1 MDRWHQ
7 IDELFAEAL
16 AHPPAERAAVL
27 AACPDTEVRR
37 EVASLLDHHPTADM
51 HLEVAVGGAVS
62 AWASVQTGALHA
74 SVVGRR
80 IGAYEVTGILGQGG
94 MGAVYRARRVD
105 GAFEHDVAIKVVRH
119 GFETPAALDRFRQE
133 RKILARLT
141 HPGIARLLDG
151 GTLRD
156 EHGAETPYV
165 VLEFVE
171 GVSITAYCMT
181 HVLPIVHRV
190 ALFRDVLD
198 AVLHAHRRLVVHRD
212 LKPGNILVTEDGQPK
227 LLDFGI
233 AKLLT
238 EVVEEAPVVT
248 AAGMAMLTPEY
259 ASPEQ
264 IRGEPITVATDVYAL
279 GAILYELLTDRKAH
293 RFKTRAPGEINRVV
307 CDMPIARPSAVVAS
321 DVPGAAKM
329 RRQLAGDLDTIVLK
343 ALHKDP
349 ARRYASIE
357 QFSEDL
363 RCHLAGRPVA
373 ARPDTTTYRLD
384 KFVRRNKMLVG
395 AVVLAVVSLI
405 GGLVA
410 SMQQARRAN
419 QRFQDVRT
427 LASRLLNEVEPA
439 LRDIPGTADA
449 KQRLANMSTEYL
461 DRLRA
466 DAGDDPDL
474 LLEVADGYYRIGR
487 VEGSIDGQNF
497 GRYDAALQTHA
508 KALAIGMQ
516 LTEQGRFDARVARLV
531 SHTLLEVG
539 TLHSARG
546 ARAEAMA
553 HYQQSIEVA
562 ERWLR
567 TSPRDEAMIR
577 VAGSAENRSGDLL
590 LATGRVAEAAAMF
603 EKSFVRQ
610 KELQGPRPT
619 ITTRARLA
627 GAVRESGDPA
637 RALTLFR
644 TCVEETQAEITRSP
658 HSSYLLHTLTLL
670 QADVGLT
677 LAGRHGPS
685 LGATAEGLASYRA
698 ALETGQ
704 ALMHSSGPDPHV
716 ILAWAEAAVGFGDAA
731 VAVDRAGAIATLT
744 EAVERLSPLQGD
756 GAISDA
762 RLLDARARSAL
773 AHALVPARRF
783 NDARTHA
790 EAAVRGLQALVD
802 GDRESAAFGD
812 ALVMARVHLA
822 EVRAGLG
829 DRAGADDQLH
839 QAVKLA
845 EQLIGATPDR
855 PRARSLHSIAQSRL
869 SSFLARRLP

>member
-1 MDRWHQ
+1 MNRWHQ

-16 AHPPAERAAVL
+16 ARPPAERAAVL
-27 AACPDTEVRR
+27 AACPDTDVRH

-51 HLEVAVGGAVS
+51 VLEEAVGGAVN
-62 AWASVQTGALHA
+62 AWAAIQTGAGHA
-74 SVVGRR
+74 SIVGRR
-80 IGAYEVTGILGQGG
+80 IGAYEVTGIIGQGG

-119 GFETPAALDRFRQE
+119 GFDTPAALDRFRLE
-133 RKILARLT
+133 RQILARLT

-156 EHGAETPYV
+156 EHGTEAPYL
-165 VLEFVE
+165 VLEYVE
-171 GVSITAYCMT
+171 GSSITAYCAAQALT
-181 HVLPIVHRV
+181 IIDRV

-198 AVLHAHRRLVVHRD
+198 AVLHAHRRLIVHRD
-212 LKPGNILVTEDGQPK
+212 LKPGNILVTHDGQPK

-238 EVVEEAPVVT
+238 DAAEEAPVVT
-248 AAGMAMLTPEY
+248 AAGAAMLTPEY

-293 RFKTRAPGEINRVV
+293 VFQTRAPGEINRVV
-307 CDMPIARPSAVVAS
+307 CDTPITRPSEVVAA
-321 DVPGAAKM
+321 DTTGAAKT

-363 RCHLAGRPVA
+363 HCYLAGRPVA
-373 ARPDTTTYRLD
+373 ARPDTATYRIG
-384 KFVRRNKMLVG
+384 KFVRRNKTLVG
-395 AVVLAVVSLI
+395 AVVLAVVSLV
-405 GGLVA
+405 GGLVI

-419 QRFQDVRT
+419 QRYQDVRT

-439 LRDIPGTADA
+439 LRDIPGTTEA

-474 LLEVADGYYRIGR
+474 LLEVAEGYYRIGR
-487 VEGSIDGQNF
+487 VEGSIDGENF

-508 KALAIGMQ
+508 KALAIGRQ
-516 LTEQGRFDARVARLV
+516 LIEQGRFDARVARLV
-531 SHTLLEVG
+531 SYTLLEAG

-553 HYQQSIEVA
+553 HYQQSIEVVD
-562 ERWLR
+562 RWLR
-567 TSPRDEAMIR
+567 TNPLDPR
-577 VAGSAENRSGDLL
+577 VLAGATSAEARSGDLL
-590 LATGRVAEAAAMF
+590 LATGRVAEAAAIF
-603 EKSFVRQ
+603 EKSLARPVDPER
-610 KELQGPRPT
+610 PRPT

-627 GAVRESGDPA
+627 SALRESGDPA
-637 RALTLFR
+637 RALSLFR
-644 TCVEETQAEITRSP
+644 VCAEETQAEIGRTADST
-658 HSSYLLHTLTLL
+658 YLRHTLTLL
-670 QADVGLT
+670 QADIGLT
-677 LAGRHGPS
+677 LAGRGGPS

-698 ALETGQ
+698 ALETGR

-731 VAVDRAGAIATLT
+731 VDVDRAAAIATLT
-744 EAVERLSPLQGD
+744 EAVERLAPLQGD
-756 GAISDA
+756 DAIDDA

-773 AHALVPARRF
+773 AHALVRARRI
-783 NDARTHA
+783 DAARTHA
-790 EAAVRGLQALVD
+790 ETAVTRLQALVD

-839 QAVKLA
+839 QAVRLA
-845 EQLIGATPDR
+845 EQLVVATPDR

-869 SSFLARRLP
+869 ATLLVQR